1 MSIVGVAIQ
10 QPSEYLD
17 WDVDYTEFLQD
28 QDTISTV
35 NVSVDPDGELNAIA
49 THSGTVVKVWLSDG
63 LNGKVY
69 KVELTVLTTG
79 GRQKQDEIQV
89 YIEET

>member
-17 WDVDYTEFLQD
+17 WDVDYTDFLGD
-28 QDTISTV
+28 DAISTV
-35 NVSVDPDGELNAIA
+35 DVTVDPDGDLNAVV
-49 THSGTVVKVWLSDG
+49 THSPTVVKVWLSG
-63 LNGKVY
+63 GTNGGVY
-69 KVELTVLTTG
+69 KVELTILTTG
-79 GRQKQDEIQV
+79 ARQKQDEIQV